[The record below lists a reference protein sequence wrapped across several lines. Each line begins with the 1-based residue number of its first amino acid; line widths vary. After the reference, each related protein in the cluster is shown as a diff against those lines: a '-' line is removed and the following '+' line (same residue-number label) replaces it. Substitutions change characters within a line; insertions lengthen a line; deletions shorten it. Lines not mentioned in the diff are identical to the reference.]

1 MMILIMMMIIMM
13 MVIMMMIM
21 KMIMMMIMLRIIMI
35 MMMTRELMALKRV
48 SGVRGEVSHG
58 LVLSPEEAGQLP
70 LSLYIMSDCYLGLD
84 QQYTLPLLVEES
96 QGHEVFISDEE

>member
-1 MMILIMMMIIMM
+1 MITIVMMIMMMITI
-13 MVIMMMIM
+13 VIM